1 MRPVSEQSFTVRRF
15 SDDLTRILRERI
27 LTGDLGAGE
36 RLNEVKLAEQYG
48 ISRSP
53 VREAIQVLAAEGLV
67 HLVAGRGAF
76 VGGFD
81 ADEVRELGQVREAIE
96 CHAARLI
103 TERASES
110 DIAELERSVDE
121 LEDTDPDED
130 FHRVLLRL
138 SRNSRLEQL
147 GTSVAAQLR
156 LARSRSAQRP
166 GRLAEAA
173 AEHRQI
179 IAAIRTGDVDRAA
192 AAMRAHVSAAT
203 ESAAS

>member
-1 MRPVSEQSFTVRRF
+1 MSEQNFTVRRF

-27 LTGDLGAGE
+27 LSGDLKSGE

-53 VREAIQVLAAEGLV
+53 VRESMQVLAGEGLV
-67 HLVAGRGAF
+67 RLVAGRGAF
-76 VGGFD
+76 VGGLD

-103 TERASES
+103 TERASAS
-110 DIAELERSVDE
+110 DIDELERSIDA
-121 LEDTDPDED
+121 LEDTKPDED
-130 FHRVLLRL
+130 FHSALLRL

-147 GTSVAAQLR
+147 GRSVAAQLR

-173 AEHRQI
+173 AEHRVI
-179 IAAIRTGDVDRAA
+179 VDAIRSGDVEHAT
-192 AAMRAHVSAAT
+192 AAMRDHVAAAT
-203 ESAAS
+203 ESAASR